1 LYTLLQMMQSMDEQ
15 LDDYRNLMQ
24 IYFNNVVEYAERTL
38 GYTVLEDSDC
48 VDCCRNDVKIIE
60 IYSLN
65 GVESRLFALLHEC
78 GHALIR
84 RDWTKFKTEFCAH
97 AEHDGDGR
105 KETKSLKISTLEEE
119 FEAWKRGW
127 KLAKRLNLQLDK
139 DAYTKHK
146 NKYIMTYIEWA
157 AN

>member
-1 LYTLLQMMQSMDEQ
+1 MDEQ

-65 GVESRLFALLHEC
+65 GIESRLFALLHEC

-139 DAYTKHK
+139 DAYTKNK
-146 NKYIMTYIEWA
+146 DKYIMTYIKWA

>member
-1 LYTLLQMMQSMDEQ
+1 MQSMDEQ

>member
-1 LYTLLQMMQSMDEQ
+1 MDEQ

-65 GVESRLFALLHEC
+65 GIENRLFALLHEC

-139 DAYTKHK
+139 DAYTKNK
-146 NKYIMTYIEWA
+146 DKYIMTYIKWA

>member
-1 LYTLLQMMQSMDEQ
+1 MMQSMDEQ

-139 DAYTKHK
+139 DAYTKNK
-146 NKYIMTYIEWA
+146 DKYIMTYIKWA

>member
-1 LYTLLQMMQSMDEQ
+1 MTKTMDEQ

>member
-1 LYTLLQMMQSMDEQ
+1 MDEQ

-84 RDWTKFKTEFCAH
+84 KNWTKFKTEFCAH

-127 KLAKRLNLQLDK
+127 KLAKRLNLRLDK

>member
-1 LYTLLQMMQSMDEQ
+1 MDEQ

-65 GVESRLFALLHEC
+65 GIENRLFALLHEC

-84 RDWTKFKTEFCAH
+84 RDWTTFKTEFCAH

-139 DAYTKHK
+139 DAYTKNK
-146 NKYIMTYIEWA
+146 DKYIMTYIKWA

>member
-1 LYTLLQMMQSMDEQ
+1 MDSS
-15 LDDYRNLMQ
+15 LDSQRNLMQ
-24 IYFNNVVEYAERTL
+24 SYYYAVVQYAEETL
-38 GYTVLEDSDC
+38 GYTVVEDADF
-48 VDCCRNDVKIIE
+48 VDCCKSDSKVIE

-84 RDWTKFKTEFCAH
+84 KNWTKFKTQYPAH

-105 KETKSLKISTLEEE
+105 KETKRFKISTLEEE

-127 KLAKRLNLQLDK
+127 KLPKRLNLKLDK

-146 NKYIMTYIEWA
+146 NKYIMTYIDWA
-157 AN
+157 AK

>member
-1 LYTLLQMMQSMDEQ
+1 MQSMDEQ

-48 VDCCRNDVKIIE
+48 VDCCRNDAKIIE

-65 GVESRLFALLHEC
+65 GVENRLFALLHEC

>member
-1 LYTLLQMMQSMDEQ
+1 MLLMDNR
-15 LDDYRNLMQ
+15 LDSQRNLMQ
-24 IYFNNVVEYAERTL
+24 SYYYTVVQYAEETL
-38 GYTVLEDSDC
+38 GYTVVEDVDC
-48 VDCCRNDVKIIE
+48 VDCCKSDSKVIE

-84 RDWTKFKTEFCAH
+84 KNWTKFKTQYPAH

-105 KETKSLKISTLEEE
+105 KETKRFKISTLEEE

-127 KLAKRLNLQLDK
+127 KLAKRLNLKLDK

-146 NKYIMTYIEWA
+146 NKYIMTYVKWA
-157 AN
+157 AS

>member
-1 LYTLLQMMQSMDEQ
+1 MDEQ

>member
-1 LYTLLQMMQSMDEQ
+1 MDSS
-15 LDDYRNLMQ
+15 LDSQRNLMQ
-24 IYFNNVVEYAERTL
+24 SYYYTVVQYAEETL
-38 GYTVLEDSDC
+38 GYTVIEDADC
-48 VDCCRNDVKIIE
+48 VDCCKSDSKVIE

-84 RDWTKFKTEFCAH
+84 KNWTKFKAQYPAH

-105 KETKSLKISTLEEE
+105 KETKRFKISTLEEE

-127 KLAKRLNLQLDK
+127 KLAKRLNLKLDK
-139 DAYTKHK
+139 DAYIKHK
-146 NKYIMTYIEWA
+146 NKYIMTYVKWA

>member
-1 LYTLLQMMQSMDEQ
+1 MDKS
-15 LDDYRNLMQ
+15 LDDQRNLMQ
-24 IYFNNVVEYAERTL
+24 SYYHTVVQYAEETL
-38 GYTVLEDSDC
+38 GYTVIEDADC
-48 VDCCRNDVKIIE
+48 VDCCKNDVKIIE

-84 RDWTKFKTEFCAH
+84 KNWTKFKTEFCAH

-127 KLAKRLNLQLDK
+127 KLAKRLNLRLDK

>member
-1 LYTLLQMMQSMDEQ
+1 MDEQ
-15 LDDYRNLMQ
+15 LDGYRNLTQ
-24 IYFNNVVEYAERTL
+24 VYFNSVVEYAENML
-38 GYTVLEDSDC
+38 GYTVIEDNDC
-48 VDCCRNDVKIIE
+48 VDCCRSDAKIIE

-97 AEHDGDGR
+97 AEHDGDKR
-105 KETKSLKISTLEEE
+105 KETNSFKISTLEEE

-146 NKYIMTYIEWA
+146 DKYIMTYIKWA

>member
-1 LYTLLQMMQSMDEQ
+1 MQSMDEQ

-48 VDCCRNDVKIIE
+48 VDCCRNDAKIIE

-65 GVESRLFALLHEC
+65 GIESRLFALLHEC

-146 NKYIMTYIEWA
+146 NKYIMTYITWA

>member
-1 LYTLLQMMQSMDEQ
+1 MMQSMDEQ

-65 GVESRLFALLHEC
+65 GIESRLFALLHEC

>member
-1 LYTLLQMMQSMDEQ
+1 MMQSMDEQ

>member
-1 LYTLLQMMQSMDEQ
+1 MDNR
-15 LDDYRNLMQ
+15 LDNRRNLMQ
-24 IYFNNVVEYAERTL
+24 IYYHTVVEYAEETL
-38 GYTVLEDSDC
+38 GYTVIEDVDC
-48 VDCCRNDVKIIE
+48 VDCCKNDVKIIE

-84 RDWTKFKTEFCAH
+84 KNWTKFKTEFCAH

-105 KETKSLKISTLEEE
+105 KETNSLKISTLEEE

-127 KLAKRLNLQLDK
+127 KLAKRLNLKLDK
-139 DAYTKHK
+139 DAYNKHK
-146 NKYIMTYIEWA
+146 DKYLMTYIKWA

>member
-1 LYTLLQMMQSMDEQ
+1 MDEQ

-65 GVESRLFALLHEC
+65 GIENRLFALLHEC

-127 KLAKRLNLQLDK
+127 KLAKRLNLQLAK
-139 DAYTKHK
+139 DAYTKNK
-146 NKYIMTYIEWA
+146 DKYIMTYIKWA

>member
-1 LYTLLQMMQSMDEQ
+1 MQSMDEQ

-65 GVESRLFALLHEC
+65 GIESRLFALLHEC

>member
-1 LYTLLQMMQSMDEQ
+1 MMQSMDEQ

-48 VDCCRNDVKIIE
+48 VDCCRNDAKIIE

>member
-1 LYTLLQMMQSMDEQ
+1 MDEQ

-139 DAYTKHK
+139 DAYTKNK
-146 NKYIMTYIEWA
+146 DKYIMTYIKWA

>member
-1 LYTLLQMMQSMDEQ
+1 MQSMDEQ

-65 GVESRLFALLHEC
+65 GIENRLFALLHEC

>member
-1 LYTLLQMMQSMDEQ
+1 MMQSMDEQ

-48 VDCCRNDVKIIE
+48 VDCCRNNVKIIE

-65 GVESRLFALLHEC
+65 GIENRLFALLHEC

>member
-1 LYTLLQMMQSMDEQ
+1 MDKQ
-15 LDDYRNLMQ
+15 LDNQRNLMQ
-24 IYFNNVVEYAERTL
+24 SYYNTLVGYAEDTL
-38 GYTVLEDSDC
+38 GYTVIEDPEF
-48 VDCCRNDVKIIE
+48 VDCCRSDANIIE

-84 RDWTKFKTEFCAH
+84 KNWTKFKTEFPAH

-127 KLAKRLNLQLDK
+127 KLSKRLNLRLDK
-139 DAYTKHK
+139 DSYEKHK
-146 NKYIMTYIEWA
+146 NKYVMTYIKWA
-157 AN
+157 AE

>member
-1 LYTLLQMMQSMDEQ
+1 MDKS
-15 LDDYRNLMQ
+15 LDDQRNLMQ
-24 IYFNNVVEYAERTL
+24 SYYHTVVQYAEETL
-38 GYTVLEDSDC
+38 GYTVIEDADC
-48 VDCCRNDVKIIE
+48 VDCCKSDAKIIE

-84 RDWTKFKTEFCAH
+84 KNWTKFKTEFCAH

>member
-1 LYTLLQMMQSMDEQ
+1 MMQSMDEQ

-65 GVESRLFALLHEC
+65 GIENRLFALLHEC

-139 DAYTKHK
+139 DAYTKNK
-146 NKYIMTYIEWA
+146 DKYIMTYIKWA

>member
-1 LYTLLQMMQSMDEQ
+1 MYTLLQMMQSMDEQ

-48 VDCCRNDVKIIE
+48 VDCCRNDAKIIE